1 MNKDNKYYNLVE
13 KLVKQ
18 NKKFTGNE
26 QYLDEIIDDVLNHAN
41 SIMESINNESVIEE
55 FLNKIVS
62 TSIITVS
69 KKMNRNVS
77 HSSSAQ
83 KLINKINNQV
93 YDKEVTKGFVDNFIN
108 GSSDKSIDNS
118 LSDEII
124 ASENIPIH
132 YDQLSEIVESNDLM
146 IESDEPIVSYNT
158 SEKISESDIDNT
170 FEQNT
175 LLEESLKLFH
185 NSETEDIP
193 DYTDNS
199 DTDENTFTNDDT
211 IEQQNDI
218 LEINSN
224 DDSVVQTDSDEIQEL
239 DLIELSDN
247 ENDNPKE
254 IEKNEATIDNSE
266 FNIEDVNDNQ
276 DFNDIE
282 NSQEVTSVF
291 EDSDLSLEELDNAD
305 SSEELH
311 IETDEYDLEDADY
324 VTDENILNISD
335 DKESNSLYK
344 ILSYERKPS
353 ELSSED
359 INAEKIIEAIKSLNT
374 EYPELNILDVYKLR
388 FKESKEIN
396 NISNTLNMEN
406 DEVIKALN
414 LMVNVV

>member
-132 YDQLSEIVESNDLM
+132 YDQLSEIIESNDLM

-388 FKESKEIN
+388 FKELKEIN